1 MHCAPFLLTMQII
14 FASVSYRRVVAD
26 LRITKRQN
34 KMIKCNITACGTI
47 GRDASM
53 RTTKEEK
60 TFLTFPLRV
69 VLQGKDG
76 RNETVEISVSKEGGQ
91 KKVSGYRNGLRVEVA
106 GTLFLKRRGEK
117 LYFNLFADRIG
128 PAADIADSIKGELSF
143 RGKVGKNIEERK
155 DKKDKSYTM
164 FSAFSTEKVDENFE
178 YQWVRFFCFDRQRE
192 EWLQPGVKV
201 EAKGEMTVSVHNG
214 KPDISCRVEELA
226 QYIPES
232 DNFNQ

>member
-1 MHCAPFLLTMQII
+1 
-14 FASVSYRRVVAD
+14 
-26 LRITKRQN
+26 
-34 KMIKCNITACGTI
+34 MIKCNITACGTI

-76 RNETVEISVSKEGGQ
+76 RNETVEISV
-91 KKVSGYRNGLRVEVA
+91 
-106 GTLFLKRRGEK
+106 TLFLKRRGEK

>member
-1 MHCAPFLLTMQII
+1 MQYYGVRHHRPRRFDAHDQRRENIPDLSAP
-14 FASVSYRRVVAD
+14 RRAP
-26 LRITKRQN
+26 RQGRPERN
-34 KMIKCNITACGTI
+34 
-47 GRDASM
+47 GRDQCQ
-53 RTTKEEK
+53 
-60 TFLTFPLRV
+60 
-69 VLQGKDG
+69 QGG
-76 RNETVEISVSKEGGQ
+76 R
-91 KKVSGYRNGLRVEVA
+91 SGYRNGLRVEVA

>member
-1 MHCAPFLLTMQII
+1 
-14 FASVSYRRVVAD
+14 
-26 LRITKRQN
+26 
-34 KMIKCNITACGTI
+34 MIKCNITACGTI

-128 PAADIADSIKGELSF
+128 PGGGH
-143 RGKVGKNIEERK
+143 RGFHQGRTVVPGQGGQEHRGTEGQ
-155 DKKDKSYTM
+155 KDKSYTM

-201 EAKGEMTVSVHNG
+201 EAKGE
-214 KPDISCRVEELA
+214 
-226 QYIPES
+226 
-232 DNFNQ
+232 

>member
-1 MHCAPFLLTMQII
+1 
-14 FASVSYRRVVAD
+14 
-26 LRITKRQN
+26 
-34 KMIKCNITACGTI
+34 MIKCNVTVCGTI

-60 TFLTFPLRV
+60 TFLSFPLRV
-69 VLQGKDG
+69 LLQDKDG
-76 RNETVEISVSKEGGQ
+76 RNETVEISVSKDGNQ
-91 KKVSGYRNGLRVEVA
+91 KKASGYRNGSRVEIT
-106 GTLFLKRRGEK
+106 GTLLLKRRGEK

-128 PAADIADSIKGELSF
+128 PAAEITDSIKGELLF

-155 DKKDKSYTM
+155 DKKDKFYTM

-201 EAKGEMTVSVHNG
+201 EAKGELTVSVHNG
-214 KPDISCRVEELA
+214 KPDISCRVAELA
-226 QYIPES
+226 PYVPEA
-232 DNFNQ
+232 DNHQQ

>member
-1 MHCAPFLLTMQII
+1 MYH
-14 FASVSYRRVVAD
+14 Y
-26 LRITKRQN
+26 KRQN

-60 TFLTFPLRV
+60 TFL
-69 VLQGKDG
+69 
-76 RNETVEISVSKEGGQ
+76 
-91 KKVSGYRNGLRVEVA
+91 
-106 GTLFLKRRGEK
+106 KRRGEK

-128 PAADIADSIKGELSF
+128 LAADIADSIKGELSF

-192 EWLQPGVKV
+192 EWLQPGVKI

>member
-1 MHCAPFLLTMQII
+1 
-14 FASVSYRRVVAD
+14 
-26 LRITKRQN
+26 
-34 KMIKCNITACGTI
+34 
-47 GRDASM
+47 M
-53 RTTKEEK
+53 REIKEEDFEAVAK
-60 TFLTFPLRV
+60 F
-69 VLQGKDG
+69 
-76 RNETVEISVSKEGGQ
+76 EIEISEISFGEKAITDLEFHC
-91 KKVSGYRNGLRVEVA
+91 KKLA
-106 GTLFLKRRGEK
+106 KAKDRRGMIVIEDTESGKIVGWVWMEK
-117 LYFNLFADRIG
+117 KQNSLTGEVYANFKSIYADECIRELYFNLFADRIG

>member
-1 MHCAPFLLTMQII
+1 MQYYGVRHHRPRRFDAHDQRRENIPDLSAP
-14 FASVSYRRVVAD
+14 RRAP
-26 LRITKRQN
+26 RQGRSERN
-34 KMIKCNITACGTI
+34 
-47 GRDASM
+47 GRD
-53 RTTKEEK
+53 
-60 TFLTFPLRV
+60 
-69 VLQGKDG
+69 
-76 RNETVEISVSKEGGQ
+76 SVSKEGGQ

>member
-1 MHCAPFLLTMQII
+1 MYH
-14 FASVSYRRVVAD
+14 Y
-26 LRITKRQN
+26 KRQN

-128 PAADIADSIKGELSF
+128 LAADIADSIKGELSF

-155 DKKDKSYTM
+155 DKRISPIRCSLHSAPKRSMRISSTSGCVSSASTGNVKSGCNRA
-164 FSAFSTEKVDENFE
+164 S
-178 YQWVRFFCFDRQRE
+178 R
-192 EWLQPGVKV
+192 
-201 EAKGEMTVSVHNG
+201 
-214 KPDISCRVEELA
+214 
-226 QYIPES
+226 
-232 DNFNQ
+232 

>member
-1 MHCAPFLLTMQII
+1 M
-14 FASVSYRRVVAD
+14 
-26 LRITKRQN
+26 
-34 KMIKCNITACGTI
+34 
-47 GRDASM
+47 
-53 RTTKEEK
+53 
-60 TFLTFPLRV
+60 
-69 VLQGKDG
+69 
-76 RNETVEISVSKEGGQ
+76 
-91 KKVSGYRNGLRVEVA
+91 
-106 GTLFLKRRGEK
+106 
-117 LYFNLFADRIG
+117 
-128 PAADIADSIKGELSF
+128 
-143 RGKVGKNIEERK
+143 GKNIEERK

-232 DNFNQ
+232 DKFNQ